1 MVFDDR
7 PVYQERHAAQL
18 IVARRICSPQK
29 GRSHLRRPVDRL
41 FAFSLQSHGGPYI
54 FGNFA
59 FIVHA
64 KACRRKL
71 RLLPREISKP
81 LPTHLSFDELT
92 SYLQHGAEFPG
103 AVILFVIYI
112 IATRSFYSIF
122 TSSAYRN
129 RDAKWRFPQEI
140 ATLAEAK
147 TQAREVKML

>member
-1 MVFDDR
+1 M
-7 PVYQERHAAQL
+7 P
-18 IVARRICSPQK
+18 RRSPSPSSPTLAT
-29 GRSHLRRPVDRL
+29 R
-41 FAFSLQSHGGPYI
+41 
-54 FGNFA
+54 
-59 FIVHA
+59 A
-64 KACRRKL
+64 K
-71 RLLPREISKP
+71 
-81 LPTHLSFDELT
+81 
-92 SYLQHGAEFPG
+92 FPG